1 MSLTAIIGK
10 DAATIRETNQ
20 YEVPCG
26 SQPLVFL
33 LFSTPAHSFS
43 VTCDDVRSYVAQYG
57 KGQGR
62 SVRHI
67 SWRNSGSDTRGKKMF
82 SDDRTTGFLILIICC
97 LVVFMMAVAAL
108 FSPVRAH
115 DHNNPE
121 LDGWYAGLMQPD
133 NPTASCC
140 GKADAYWC
148 DDYYAKGGKASAGSR
163 MTG

>member
-1 MSLTAIIGK
+1 
-10 DAATIRETNQ
+10 
-20 YEVPCG
+20 
-26 SQPLVFL
+26 
-33 LFSTPAHSFS
+33 
-43 VTCDDVRSYVAQYG
+43 
-57 KGQGR
+57 
-62 SVRHI
+62 
-67 SWRNSGSDTRGKKMF
+67 MF

-140 GKADAYWC
+140 GKADGYWC
-148 DDYYAKGGKASAGSR
+148 DDYYAKDGKAFCKITDDRIVKGRPPIPVGTEIEIPPWKLKFDRGNPTGHSIVFLSSGGAVFCFVQAG
-163 MTG
+163 GV